1 MQYAPL
7 ASLRHRLDVGGP
19 VPFNIRNPDHT
30 LLLARGQ
37 LLRDESQLEALL
49 DRGAI
54 VDADE
59 AKGPRAE
66 VYEAPPEALPA
77 LWNRCVS
84 RVGRTL
90 RQPDPAAFAE
100 ALDDAAQPVLALIER
115 DPDLAIFQL
124 VRPDPD
130 TEIPYGVAHSV
141 HSAIATN
148 LVARRLGW
156 DAANAELVF
165 KSALTMNMAML
176 ELQAQLATQVTPLT
190 LLQRE
195 TIRQHPL
202 RTVEILQSVGV
213 DDPLWL
219 AAVAQH
225 HEVPGGGG
233 YPHGI
238 KDVGELA
245 CLLRCADIYT
255 AKLSPRGSRSALPA
269 NRAGREIFL
278 QGDRTPLAAAMVKE
292 FGIFPPGCFV
302 ALHCG
307 ELGVV
312 IRRGPTA
319 STPVVAALTAR
330 NGDAM
335 LEPVR
340 RATEVAEYAIV
351 KVISE
356 SSLRVR
362 VSPERL
368 AAMAAR

>member
-1 MQYAPL
+1 
-7 ASLRHRLDVGGP
+7 
-19 VPFNIRNPDHT
+19 VPFNIRNLDQT

-37 LLRDESQLEALL
+37 LLRDEDQLQALL

-54 VDADE
+54 VDTGE

-66 VYEAPPEALPA
+66 VLEALPEELPA
-77 LWNRCVS
+77 LWSRCVS

-90 RQPDPAAFAE
+90 RQPEPAVFAE
-100 ALDDAAQPVLALIER
+100 VLDDSSQPLLALIER
-115 DPDLAIFQL
+115 DPDLAIFQI
-124 VRPDPD
+124 VRPDPASE
-130 TEIPYGVAHSV
+130 TPYGVVHSV
-141 HSAIATN
+141 HAAIAAN

-156 DAANAELVF
+156 DMARAEFAF
-165 KSALTMNMAML
+165 KAALTMNIAML
-176 ELQAQLATQVTPLT
+176 DLQAQLATQVTPLT
-190 LLQRE
+190 PLQRE
-195 TIRQHPL
+195 AIRQHPL
-202 RTVEILQSVGV
+202 GGVEILQSVGI

-233 YPHGI
+233 YPHGSE
-238 KDVGELA
+238 DVGELA

-255 AKLSPRGSRSALPA
+255 AKLSARGSRGALPA

-312 IRRGPTA
+312 LRRGPTA
-319 STPVVAALTAR
+319 NAPVVAALVAR

-340 RATEVAEYAIV
+340 RATEVEEYAVV
-351 KVISE
+351 KVINE

-362 VSPERL
+362 ISPDRL

>member
-7 ASLRHRLDVGGP
+7 ASLRHRLIFGGP
-19 VPFNIRNPDHT
+19 VPFNIRNMDQT

-37 LLRDESQLEALL
+37 LLRDEDQLQALL
-49 DRGAI
+49 DRGAV
-54 VDADE
+54 VDTDE

-66 VYEAPPEALPA
+66 VHESPPEGLPA
-77 LWNRCVS
+77 LWS
-84 RVGRTL
+84 KYLARVGRTL
-90 RQPDPAAFAE
+90 RHPDPAAFSE
-100 ALDDAAQPVLALIER
+100 ALDDVAQPLLALIER

-124 VRPDPD
+124 VRPDPGK
-130 TEIPYGVAHSV
+130 EISYGVAHSV
-141 HSAIATN
+141 HSAVATN

-165 KSALTMNMAML
+165 KAALTMNMAML
-176 ELQAQLATQVTPLT
+176 ELQAQLANQVTPLT
-190 LLQRE
+190 PLQRE
-195 TIRQHPL
+195 AIRQHPL
-202 RTVEILQSVGV
+202 GAVEILRSVGV
-213 DDPLWL
+213 NDALWL

-233 YPHGI
+233 YPHGRE
-238 KDVGELA
+238 DVGELA
-245 CLLRCADIYT
+245 CMLRYADIYT
-255 AKLSPRGSRSALPA
+255 AKLSPRASRGALPA

-278 QGDRTPLAAAMVKE
+278 QGDRAPLAAAMVKE

-312 IRRGPTA
+312 IRRGSNA
-319 STPVVAALTAR
+319 NTPVVAALVAR

-340 RATEVAEYAIV
+340 RATDVEEYAIV
-351 KVISE
+351 KVVSE

-362 VSPERL
+362 ISPDRL
-368 AAMAAR
+368 AAIAAR

>member
-7 ASLRHRLDVGGP
+7 ASLRHRLNLGGP
-19 VPFNIRNPDHT
+19 VPFNIRNADQT

-37 LLRDESQLEALL
+37 LLRDEDQLQSLL

-54 VDADE
+54 VDVDE

-66 VYEAPPEALPA
+66 VHEAPPEGLPA
-77 LWNRCVS
+77 LWSQSVS

-90 RQPDPAAFAE
+90 RQLDPAAFAQ
-100 ALDDAAQPVLALIER
+100 ALDDAAQPLLALIER

-124 VRPDPD
+124 VRPDPGNE
-130 TEIPYGVAHSV
+130 TPYGVAHSV

-156 DAANAELVF
+156 DAGNAELVF
-165 KSALTMNMAML
+165 KAALTMNMAML

-195 TIRQHPL
+195 TIRQHPIGA
-202 RTVEILQSVGV
+202 VELLQSVGV
-213 DDPLWL
+213 DDALWL
-219 AAVAQH
+219 ATVAQH
-225 HEVPGGGG
+225 HEVPGGSG
-233 YPHGI
+233 YPHGS

-245 CLLRCADIYT
+245 CLLRYADIYT
-255 AKLSPRGSRSALPA
+255 AKLSPRASRSALPA

-278 QGDRTPLAAAMVKE
+278 EGDRTPLAATMVKE

-319 STPVVAALTAR
+319 NTPVVAALVAR
-330 NGDAM
+330 NGDVM

-340 RATEVAEYAIV
+340 RATEVEEYAIV
-351 KVISE
+351 KVVSE

-368 AAMAAR
+368 AAIAAR